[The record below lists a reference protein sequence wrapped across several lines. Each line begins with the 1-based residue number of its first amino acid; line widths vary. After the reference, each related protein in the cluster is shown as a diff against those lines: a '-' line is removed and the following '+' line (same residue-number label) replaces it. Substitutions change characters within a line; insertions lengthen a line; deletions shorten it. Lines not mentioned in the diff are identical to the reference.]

1 MRLVRILILEDD
13 LETISL
19 LTQSLVA
26 LQKRFT
32 ELDLAVTIMAE
43 YTQVEQ
49 YLNAANED
57 IFDIILLDRD
67 CKACGSFHCLDFDKY
82 SVEKII
88 GISSVPPYN
97 QELRARGVS
106 RIVDK
111 DYQQLD
117 IFIRKLQPY
126 LEELLFNVKF
136 T

>member
-19 LTQSLVA
+19 LTQNLVS

-32 ELDLAVTIMAE
+32 ELDLAVTILAE

-49 YLNAANED
+49 YLNAANEN

-97 QELRARGVS
+97 QELRNSGVT

-117 IFIRKLQPY
+117 IFIKKLQPH
-126 LEELLFNVKF
+126 LEEVLSNFKL